1 MSKWVQLELDFGE
14 QTCPTKTPTIGTIVK
29 STPISSQKEAEQSSL
44 NDSVHAEP
52 GTRNT
57 VRILEREKPLIM

>member
-14 QTCPTKTPTIGTIVK
+14 QTCPTKIPTIETIVK
-29 STPISSQKEAEQSSL
+29 STLTSL
-44 NDSVHAEP
+44 QREDVPNSPSGSVHAVP
-52 GTRNT
+52 GTKNT